1 MKVVENRQ
9 VPIIFGED
17 FVVHVVVIRLVA
29 QAVGKPGKLV
39 PAVVRLCP
47 DDGGGDPAVDEEQV
61 HAPEEDEAQE
71 RPDVGEHQLDWVTVD
86 RHQRERC

>member
-1 MKVVENRQ
+1 MSSVRLFRNVGFLGRLCHCPVKVVENRQ

-17 FVVHVVVIRLVA
+17 FVVHIVVIRLVG

-39 PAVVRLCP
+39 PAVVRLRP

-61 HAPEEDEAQE
+61 HAPEEDKAQE
-71 RPDVGEHQLDWVTVD
+71 RP
-86 RHQRERC
+86 